1 MATPADMSE
10 RARLRHRVVV
20 AVAGAVLAIYA
31 LRAVTDAGGNDLQSI
46 FDDFVYNG
54 LLVIAAGGCVL
65 RAALYR
71 EERPAWLLLGVGMVA
86 WATGDIYYTLADPE
100 FPSLSDVGYLL
111 FYPASYATLWLLV
124 RRRIPHFDRGLFVDG
139 LIAALAVAAMAA
151 ALVFEPIHDS
161 STGSSAA
168 VAVNLA
174 YPLADM
180 LLISIA
186 VGVMALTG
194 WRPGRTWIFIALGL
208 AVSAVADGWYLYKI
222 ATETYVEGTLL
233 DALWPASMLLI
244 AYAAWQP
251 AEQVKA
257 ARLEGWRVF
266 ALPSAF
272 GSLGIA
278 LLVRDHFER
287 LNDLALILSGLVL
300 LAVILRMTLLFRQN
314 IEMLAQSRREA
325 LTDSLTGLGNRR
337 SLMADLREQMA
348 AATMANPRV
357 LVVYD
362 LDGFKQYNDTFGHP
376 AGDALLA
383 RLGTKLA
390 AAVAPYG
397 SAYRMGGDEFCAL
410 VRAEGPGIEAIAAA
424 TDAALTERGE
434 GFEVTASQG
443 RVLLPLEAEDVTFA
457 LQVADGRMYLNKGG
471 KRSSPR
477 RQTRDVLLQALRER
491 TPELDVHLHGV
502 AELAHRVGTAL
513 GVSPE
518 DLDELTRAA
527 ELHDVGKMA
536 IPDGILD
543 KPGALDDDEWAFM
556 RRHTIFGERILAAA
570 PALLPVAKLVRS
582 SHEHYDGSGYPDG
595 LAGEAIP
602 LGSRIILVCDAYHA
616 MVSDRPYAEAMSH
629 GEALRELKRHAAGQF
644 DPQVVKVFCQVIAG
658 GPGVP
663 EEEPSGARE
672 SAPGG
677 R

>member
-1 MATPADMSE
+1 MSE
-10 RARLRHRVVV
+10 RAHRRFSVVSI
-20 AVAGAVLAIYA
+20 AVFGILGIYA
-31 LRAVTDAGGNDLQSI
+31 LRAITDVGGDDLQSL
-46 FDDFVYNG
+46 FDNYVYNG
-54 LLVIAAGGCVL
+54 LLVAAAGACVL
-65 RAALYR
+65 RGCLYR
-71 EERPAWLLLGVGMVA
+71 EERLAWLLLGAGMVA
-86 WATGDIYYTLADPE
+86 WAAGDIYYTLAEPG

-124 RRRIPHFDRGLFVDG
+124 RSRIPRFDRGLFVDG

-180 LLISIA
+180 LLISVA
-186 VGVMALTG
+186 VGIMALTG

-222 ATETYVEGTLL
+222 ATETYVEGTIL
-233 DALWPASMLLI
+233 DAFWPASMLLI

-251 AEQVKA
+251 AQEARA
-257 ARLEGWRVF
+257 ARLAGWRLF
-266 ALPSAF
+266 ALPAAF
-272 GSLGIA
+272 GTLGIA
-278 LLVRDHFER
+278 LLVRDHFVR
-287 LNDLALILSGLVL
+287 LNDLALILAGLVL
-300 LAVILRMTLLFRQN
+300 VAVILRMTLLFRQN
-314 IEMLAQSRREA
+314 LAMLEQSRREA

-337 SLMADLREQMA
+337 SLMIDLREQMA
-348 AATMANPRV
+348 EATMGSPRV

-376 AGDALLA
+376 AGDALLG

-390 AAVAPYG
+390 AAVEPYG
-397 SAYRMGGDEFCAL
+397 RAYRMGGDEFCAL
-410 VRAEGPGIEAIAAA
+410 VRADGPGIEAIAAS

-443 RVLLPLEAEDVTFA
+443 RVLIPQEAEDMTFA
-457 LQVADGRMYLNKGG
+457 LQVADGRMYMNKGG

-491 TPELDVHLHGV
+491 TPELGEHLHGV
-502 AELAHRVGTAL
+502 AELAHRVGMEMGL
-513 GVSPE
+513 SPE

-536 IPDGILD
+536 IPDGILN
-543 KPGALDDDEWAFM
+543 KPGTLDADEWAFM

-582 SHEHYDGSGYPDG
+582 SHEHFDGSGYPDQ
-595 LAGEAIP
+595 LVGEDIP

-629 GEALRELKRHAAGQF
+629 DAALRELKRHAAGQF
-644 DPQVVKVFCQVIAG
+644 DPQVVKAFCEVIARA
-658 GPGVP
+658 PGAP
-663 EEEPSGARE
+663 AEERSGARE